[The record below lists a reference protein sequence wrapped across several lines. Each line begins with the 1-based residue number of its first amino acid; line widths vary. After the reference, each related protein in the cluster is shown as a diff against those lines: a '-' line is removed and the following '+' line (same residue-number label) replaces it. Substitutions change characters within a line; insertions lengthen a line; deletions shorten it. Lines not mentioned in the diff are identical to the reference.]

1 MLTFDAAAYNPEA
14 TKAVREWFGETGR
27 KVYYAGPLISNAPR
41 PISRASQGSSEGDE
55 GAEVMAFLEKQLAE
69 RGEKSA
75 IYVCRLQNWS
85 EVQR

>member
-27 KVYYAGPLISNAPR
+27 KVYYAGPLIPNAPR

-55 GAEVMAFLEKQLAE
+55 GAEVMAFLDKQLTE

-75 IYVCRLQNWS
+75 IYVCRLQNWP
-85 EVQR
+85 EV